1 MAYEFDFRS
10 VLAQYPD
17 ILRGVWVTL
26 TLTCLSLFLGFL
38 LSVVVAY
45 GRTSTLRPIRF
56 ASAAYVEIFRNTP
69 MLVQLFFF
77 YFGLAA
83 LGLRM
88 TPQVG
93 ALLVITLNVGAY
105 ATEIVRAGLEA
116 TPRGH
121 VEAGLSLGMGR
132 LQVFRFVM
140 LKPALQR
147 IYPALTGQFIMVML
161 GTSVASQIGADELTS
176 VGNFIQSRS
185 FRSLEV
191 FLVIGAIYLLLAV
204 GLRKTFD
211 VIGARYVANR

>member
-1 MAYEFDFRS
+1 MSYEFDFRV

-17 ILRGVWVTL
+17 ILRGAWVTL
-26 TLTCLSLFLGFL
+26 ALTCLSLALGFL
-38 LSVVVAY
+38 LSIVVAY
-45 GRTSTLRPIRF
+45 GRTSRLAVLRV
-56 ASAAYVEIFRNTP
+56 ASTAYVEIFRNTP

-88 TPQVG
+88 TPVAG
-93 ALLVITLNVGAY
+93 AVLVLTLNVGAY

-121 VEAGLSLGMGR
+121 IEAGLSLGMGR
-132 LQVFRFVM
+132 LQIFRYVM

-161 GTSVASQIGADELTS
+161 GTSVVSQIGADELTS

-204 GLRKTFD
+204 GLRKAFD
-211 VIGARYVANR
+211 LIGARYVTNR

>member
-1 MAYEFDFRS
+1 MSYDFNFRT
-10 VLAQYPD
+10 VLAQYPE
-17 ILRGVWVTL
+17 ILMGAWVTL
-26 TLTCLSLFLGFL
+26 ALTCLSLGLGFL

-45 GRTSTLRPIRF
+45 GRTSALKPVRY
-56 ASAAYVEIFRNTP
+56 ASASYVEIFRNTP

-88 TPQVG
+88 TPLTG

-105 ATEIVRAGLEA
+105 ATEIVRAGIEA

-121 VEAGLSLGMGR
+121 VEAGFSLGMGR
-132 LQVFRFVM
+132 LQVFRYVM

-176 VGNFIQSRS
+176 IGNFIQSRS

-191 FLVIGAIYLLLAV
+191 FLVIGAIYLVLAV
-204 GLRKTFD
+204 GLRKAFD
-211 VIGARYVANR
+211 IIGARYVTNR